1 MWPNACC
8 LSPSSAMYHGRALGQ
23 AAVALTGMCMQALG
37 TQVHCCVVRGCR
49 PKCLCTGACTSVC
62 QAACTTAPG
71 PRCASRGYL
80 GLTTERVHRCNV
92 SDFKRGTDAWRARA
106 RSSAAL
112 RSEFAELLGDGGA
125 PEPAPPPGQSSA
137 HEAALHPSGGGAGAA
152 DGQKEKKTK
161 RTAAALCVHAGDST
175 GAGGGGAAAS
185 GPGAVKR
192 KKRRRA
198 AAEGGAA
205 VTGGLESSS
214 PAAGLA
220 EMEEGAVK
228 GRAAVPGGGS
238 KGAIAKSGG
247 ALDDAM
253 AALGMP
259 CSKTVHQS
267 QSYLTFCDGQLL
279 AVRCACAN

>member
-1 MWPNACC
+1 MHHW
-8 LSPSSAMYHGRALGQ
+8 R
-23 AAVALTGMCMQALG
+23 
-37 TQVHCCVVRGCR
+37 
-49 PKCLCTGACTSVC
+49 
-62 QAACTTAPG
+62 PG

-80 GLTTERVHRCNV
+80 GLTTERVRRCNV

-125 PEPAPPPGQSSA
+125 PEPAPSPGQSSA

-152 DGQKEKKTK
+152 DGKKEKKKK
-161 RTAAALCVHAGDST
+161 RTAETLLGNAGGST

-192 KKRRRA
+192 KKGRHA
-198 AAEGGAA
+198 AAEGGA
-205 VTGGLESSS
+205 VGTGGLESSS
-214 PAAGLA
+214 PAAGQA
-220 EMEEGAVK
+220 EMEEGAGK
-228 GRAAVPGGGS
+228 GRAAVPVGGS
-238 KGAIAKSGG
+238 KGAIAKPGG

-259 CSKTVHQS
+259 CSKAVHQS
-267 QSYLTFCDGQLL
+267 QSYLSFCDGQLL
-279 AVRCACAN
+279 AVRCACAD